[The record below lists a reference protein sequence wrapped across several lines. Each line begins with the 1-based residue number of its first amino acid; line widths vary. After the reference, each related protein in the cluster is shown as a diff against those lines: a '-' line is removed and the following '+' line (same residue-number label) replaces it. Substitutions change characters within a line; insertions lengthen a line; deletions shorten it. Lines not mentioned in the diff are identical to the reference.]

1 MDDTILYVDDD
12 TPNLVVLQATCAE
25 DFDVITAS
33 SGREALEILKEHEVA
48 VLLVDQ
54 RMPGMTGVEV
64 FEATKDLY
72 PDTVRILITA
82 YTDLNDA
89 IDAINRGKIRRY
101 LRKPWEPAEL
111 KAVLG
116 EAVETYRTRKKVS
129 QLETRLLETERT
141 YALGIVAAGV
151 AHELRNPLAAM
162 VMGLDLAQLR
172 LDKLTRE
179 LKTGAPLLPEHLA
192 VMVNARQQLVDATKA
207 VAQVTKITKGLELSH
222 RRRDEDVTADLREI
236 VDLTLTFVRSALL
249 KRAQLETELCDV
261 PKVVGSPSKLGQ
273 VMTNLLVNAMQAMP
287 DRPRSTNRVAVSL
300 APEGDWV
307 RLEVVDNG
315 EGISS
320 DVADQIF
327 DPFFTTKTQ
336 GGTGLGLAISR
347 RIVEEAGGTIE
358 VESRSGEWTRF
369 TVRLPVAGDGFSE
382 QVRKTEKTTQS

>member
-12 TPNLVVLQATCAE
+12 RSNLVVLQATCAE
-25 DFDVITAS
+25 EFNVMTAS
-33 SGREALEILKEHEVA
+33 SGMEALEILQREEVA

-101 LRKPWEPAEL
+101 LRKPWEPNEL

-116 EAVETYRTRKKVS
+116 EAVETYQTRKKVT

-141 YALGIVAAGV
+141 YALGVVAAGV

-172 LDKLTRE
+172 LDRLSQE
-179 LKTGAPLLPEHLA
+179 LETGEPLRHDHLE
-192 VMVNARQQLVDATKA
+192 VMTTARQQVMDATKA
-207 VAQVTKITKGLELSH
+207 VAQVIEITKGLELSH
-222 RRRDEDVTADLREI
+222 RRRDEEATADLREI
-236 VDLTLTFVRSALL
+236 VDLTLTFVRAALL
-249 KRAQLETELCDV
+249 KRAQLV
-261 PKVVGSPSKLGQ
+261 SNMASVSRVVGSPTKLGQ

-287 DRPRSTNRVAVSL
+287 DRPRAENRVTL
-300 APEGDWV
+300 TLGQEENWV
-307 RLEVVDNG
+307 QLDVEDNG
-315 EGISS
+315 EGIPP
-320 DVADQIF
+320 DVATHIF
-327 DPFFTTKTQ
+327 DPFFTTKAQ

-347 RIVEEAGGTIE
+347 RIVEEAGGTIDVDSE
-358 VESRSGEWTRF
+358 VGKWTRF
-369 TVRLPVAGDGFSE
+369 TVRLPVAVEGAA
-382 QVRKTEKTTQS
+382 V